1 MFWVLSSS
9 CKVLSV
15 RDLST
20 ELARILRGRGLHISA
35 VISRPSKNFYNINS
49 THNKGC

>member
-20 ELARILRGRGLHISA
+20 DVGMGFAGKGLHCCA
-35 VISRPSKNFYNINS
+35 VNSRPYKSFNNINS